1 MDETIGGGIMEVKS
15 VTIEGM
21 HNVTRKHYDLG
32 SLSYLYGNNG
42 SGKTTVMQAVQLALL
57 GYIPGT
63 NKRTSDIFEHSNG
76 HMMSVSVV
84 ITSDRGDI
92 QIRRSWM
99 KKGSSIV
106 SSVETNPNGINI
118 EDIIKDIELP
128 IFNFNEFINMT
139 PNKLKDWFI
148 RFLPSVSK
156 EFDWK
161 NYLESNVPAGCTI
174 SDELS
179 CNMEEAYKYPS
190 TIEGVRS
197 MNSFIKSLISF
208 KKSEASR
215 LTSSIQ
221 SMVHYDDFD
230 EVVDETEVKGKI
242 QSINRSIEAYRAY
255 LDNKQRKSSLE
266 SQLQSYDDVKDYT
279 SEMIDS
285 IRSDTE
291 SKYDSEIES
300 ITATIGMKSEEAD
313 SLRSEISYMS
323 KVVQSKGVCPYT
335 SDRCES
341 IALKAED
348 YSERLKNIK
357 STYEAL
363 VQEISVLKNKLSEL
377 QRDRNNEL
385 NRLNDVESK
394 LQRRMLI
401 LEQIASIE
409 IDESASGVDEAFL
422 RSEVERLQKILMKA
436 QVNKKYQSLI
446 DKVTHDKFAVESD
459 IDILKHWDK
468 LTDANG
474 LQNEMMVA
482 PFVDLE
488 SDMNK
493 YLEVLY
499 QDSKIRCK
507 FNLEAKSNSFNFGV
521 DKDGVYIPFNLLSS
535 GEKCI
540 YTLALMLCISNRSKS
555 DLKLVMI
562 DDLLDHLDDD
572 KSEMLFDSMSHV
584 QVIQIILAGVKHFSS
599 DFTKYVINV

>member
-1 MDETIGGGIMEVKS
+1 MDEIIGGIMEVKS

-21 HNVTRKHYDLG
+21 HNATIKHYDLG
-32 SLSYLYGNNG
+32 SLSYLYGKNG

-76 HMMSVSVV
+76 HSMSVSVV
-84 ITSDRGDI
+84 ISNGTSDI
-92 QIRRSWM
+92 KIRRSWM
-99 KKGSSIV
+99 KKGSSVV
-106 SSVETNPNGINI
+106 STVDTFPKDIKI
-118 EDIIKDIELP
+118 EEVLRDIELP
-128 IFNFNEFINMT
+128 IFNFNEFMTMT
-139 PNKLKDWFI
+139 PNKMKDWFI

-161 NYLESNVPAGCTI
+161 TYLESNVPDGCSI

-179 CNMEEAYKYPS
+179 FNMEEAYKYPS
-190 TIEGVRS
+190 TIEGVQS

-221 SMVHYDDFD
+221 SMVYYDDFD
-230 EVVDETEVKGKI
+230 EAVDVEEISRNIKDINEAIDAHRRYIEVK
-242 QSINRSIEAYRAY
+242 NRKEYF
-255 LDNKQRKSSLE
+255 E
-266 SQLQSYDDVKDYT
+266 SQLRSYDDVRDYKIT
-279 SEMIDS
+279 EIDHMICDA
-285 IRSDTE
+285 E
-291 SKYDSEIES
+291 STYDREIER
-300 ITATIGMKSEEAD
+300 ITDTIGMKSEEAD

-357 STYEAL
+357 YTYEAL
-363 VQEISVLKNKLSEL
+363 VQEISVLKNEISEL
-377 QRDRNNEL
+377 QRARNNKL
-385 NRLNDVESK
+385 NRFNDIKSK

-401 LEQIASIE
+401 LEQITSIE
-409 IDESASGVDEAFL
+409 IDESASGVDEVFL
-422 RSEVERLQKILMKA
+422 RSEVDRLQNILMKA
-436 QVNKKYQSLI
+436 EVNKKYQSLI
-446 DKVTHDKFAVESD
+446 DKVSHDKFAVESD

-482 PFVDLE
+482 PFIDLE

-499 QDSKIRCK
+499 QDSKVRCK

-521 DKDGVYIPFNLLSS
+521 DRDGAYIPFNLLSS

-540 YTLALMLCISNRSKS
+540 YTLALMLCISSRSKS

-572 KSEMLFDSMSHV
+572 KSKMLFDSMSHV
-584 QVIQIILAGVKHFSS
+584 KGIQIILAGVKHFSS
-599 DFTKYVINV
+599 DFTKYVLNI

>member
-1 MDETIGGGIMEVKS
+1 MDEIIGGIMEVRS

-21 HNVTRKHYDLG
+21 HNATIKHYDLG
-32 SLSYLYGNNG
+32 SLSYLYGKNG

-76 HMMSVSVV
+76 NSMSVSVV
-84 ITSDRGDI
+84 ISNGTSDI
-92 QIRRSWM
+92 KIRRSWM
-99 KKGSSIV
+99 KKGSSVV
-106 SSVETNPNGINI
+106 STVDTCPKDIKI
-118 EDIIKDIELP
+118 EEVLRDIELP
-128 IFNFNEFINMT
+128 IFNFNEFMTMT
-139 PNKLKDWFI
+139 PNKMKDWFI

-156 EFDWK
+156 EFEWK
-161 NYLESNVPAGCTI
+161 TYLESNVPDGCSI

-179 CNMEEAYKYPS
+179 FNMKEAYKYPS
-190 TIEGVRS
+190 TIEGVQS

-221 SMVHYDDFD
+221 SMVYYEDFD
-230 EVVDETEVKGKI
+230 EAVDVEEISRNIKD
-242 QSINRSIEAYRAY
+242 INEAIDAHKRYIEA
-255 LDNKQRKSSLE
+255 KTRKESFE
-266 SQLQSYDDVKDYT
+266 SQLRSYDDVIDYKIT
-279 SEMIDS
+279 EIDHM
-285 IRSDTE
+285 RCDVE
-291 SKYDSEIES
+291 SSYDKEIES
-300 ITATIGMKSEEAD
+300 ITDTIGMKSEEAN
-313 SLRSEISYMS
+313 SLRSDISYMS

-357 STYEAL
+357 SIYEAL
-363 VQEISVLKNKLSEL
+363 VQEISVLKNKISEL

-385 NRLNDVESK
+385 NRLNDIKSK

-409 IDESASGVDEAFL
+409 IDESASGVDEVFL
-422 RSEVERLQKILMKA
+422 RSEVERLQNILMKA
-436 QVNKKYQSLI
+436 EVNKKYQSLV
-446 DKVTHDKFAVESD
+446 DKVSHDKFAVESD
-459 IDILKHWDK
+459 IDILKHWAK

-493 YLEVLY
+493 YLGVLY
-499 QDSKIRCK
+499 QDSKVKCK

-521 DKDGVYIPFNLLSS
+521 DRDGVYIPFNLLSS

-572 KSEMLFDSMSHV
+572 KSKMLFDSMSHV
-584 QVIQIILAGVKHFSS
+584 KGIQIILAGVKHFSS
-599 DFTKYVINV
+599 DFTKYVLNV